1 MGVHELGICR
11 SLIDIA
17 LSAMSER
24 GVTSPADRV
33 NVEIGRFTSVVPDA
47 LRFYFDILRSGTLLE
62 RAELEITSV
71 PLRTHC
77 PVCLVDQQ
85 PEQPSLMCSDCGGLV
100 AIITGR
106 ELRVVSVDV
115 ADAAA

>member
-1 MGVHELGICR
+1 MHELGICR
-11 SLIDIA
+11 SLIDVA
-17 LSAMSER
+17 LGAMSDR
-24 GVTSPADRV
+24 GVTAPAERV

-77 PVCLVDQQ
+77 PVCRVENEPD
-85 PEQPSLMCSDCGGLV
+85 QPSLLCPDCGGLL
-100 AIITGR
+100 AIVTGR

>member
-1 MGVHELGICR
+1 VHELGICR
-11 SLIDIA
+11 SLIDVA
-17 LSAMSER
+17 LGAMSDR
-24 GVTSPADRV
+24 GITSPADRV
-33 NVEIGRFTSVVPDA
+33 NVEIGRFTSVVPDS

-77 PVCLVDQQ
+77 PACQIESEPD
-85 PEQPSLMCSDCGGLV
+85 QPSLTCPACGGLV
-100 AIITGR
+100 AILAGR
-106 ELRVVSVDV
+106 ELRVTSVDV

>member
-11 SLIDIA
+11 SLIDVA
-17 LSAMSER
+17 LGAMSDR
-24 GVTSPADRV
+24 GVTSPAERV

-77 PVCLVDQQ
+77 PVCRVENEPD
-85 PEQPSLMCSDCGGLV
+85 QPSLLCPACGGLV
-100 AIITGR
+100 AIVTGR